1 MSRRSRFAGMLL
13 VATACAVLLIAPGA
27 TSARGHKTRKPAPV
41 PQGFVGMNLSDPFF
55 DPSVDQTA
63 QFKTIVSA
71 GVQSVRVVFNWAQA
85 QPTDGGPISLDA
97 TDHVVAQAASPGL
110 TV

>member
-1 MSRRSRFAGMLL
+1 MATLAPMSCRSRSAGML
-13 VATACAVLLIAPGA
+13 VAIVCALGLSIPAA
-27 TSARGHKTRKPAPV
+27 TSARAHQARKLAAV

-55 DPSVDQTA
+55 DPTVDQAA

-85 QPTDGGPISLDA
+85 QPTDGGPISFDV
-97 TDHVVAQAASPGL
+97 TDQAVAQA
-110 TV
+110 